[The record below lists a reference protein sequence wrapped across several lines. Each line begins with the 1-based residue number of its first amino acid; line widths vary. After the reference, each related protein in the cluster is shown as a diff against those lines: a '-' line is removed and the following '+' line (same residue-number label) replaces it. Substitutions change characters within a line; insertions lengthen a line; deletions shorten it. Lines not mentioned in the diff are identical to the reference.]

1 MSKGKLIYYSSI
13 TKKVI
18 MSLAGLFLLVFLLVH
33 LGINLLLL
41 KNDGGTMFSQ
51 AARFM
56 SGNLFIK
63 IFEVVLFGGFIIHII
78 IGLILQIQNWLA
90 RPVRYKKINSSHTSF
105 FSKYMIY
112 TGGIILFF
120 LVIHFMNF
128 YLVKHGI
135 VQPPADFIV
144 KDDFY
149 TMAITLFTNKMYSI
163 FYIIVFVFLGLHLNH
178 AFQSVFQTLGFNHNK
193 YTPSLKILGSIYA
206 FIVSIGFMIIPLYF
220 LFFYN
225 AR

>member
-1 MSKGKLIYYSSI
+1 MGKGKLNYYSSI

-41 KNDGGTMFSQ
+41 KNDEGVMFSQ
-51 AARFM
+51 AAHFM
-56 SGNLFIK
+56 SSNMVIK
-63 IFEVVLFGGFIIHII
+63 VFEIGLFGGFIIHII
-78 IGLILQIQNWLA
+78 IGLILQIQNWIA
-90 RPVRYKKINSSHTSF
+90 RPVKYKKLNSSHTSF

-135 VQPPADFIV
+135 VQPPADFIA

-149 TMAITLFTNKMYSI
+149 TMAITLFTNKTYSI
-163 FYIIVFVFLGLHLNH
+163 FYIVVFVFLGLHLNH

-193 YTPSLKILGSIYA
+193 YTPTIKVIGSIYA
-206 FIVSIGFMIIPLYF
+206 IMVSVGFMIIPLYF

-225 AR
+225 TK